1 MPERAFLSIEAVRDL
16 RQMKL
21 DIETLKTHT
30 HGPGRRRAV
39 GGGGRVVRY
48 CLLRRVVNDLVLS
61 VSGVTLTDDSEEIEV
76 DDEETEVRPEPGIP
90 GHWYRPL
97 IWTGP
102 PSMQATF
109 LYLTRIDGFVI
120 ALQKVKFPLVEPP
133 DPSQFPPGGCFLR
146 GG

>member
-30 HGPGRRRAV
+30 HGPGRRRAI
-39 GGGGRVVRY
+39 GGGGTVTRY
-48 CLLRRVVNDLVLS
+48 CILRRVVDELGLS
-61 VSGVTLTDDSEEIEV
+61 VSGVTLTGNPEEIEV
-76 DDEETEVRPEPGIP
+76 DDEETEVIPEPGIP
-90 GHWYRPL
+90 GDWYRPL

-102 PSMQATF
+102 PSMQTPF
-109 LYLTRIDGFVI
+109 LYLTRIDGFKI
-120 ALQKVKFPLVEPP
+120 ALQKIKFPLVDPP
-133 DPSQFPPGGCFLR
+133 DPGQFPPGGCFLR